1 MKVVIKILILAF
13 LSNNSF
19 ASNIGVD
26 NATIRL
32 MPASAKMTAGYFD
45 LSNQENKEKVLVGAK
60 SDFFKHIEIH
70 ESMKDGDV
78 MKMVKKNSVSIPPNS
93 ELEFKPMGYHL
104 MLMQPI
110 DKILEN
116 QNIKITLSFAS
127 GESIDVQFVIKKMNN
142 MKMAKMDMD
151 KDSQCSDMDM
161 GDMKMG
167 DMMKNMKR
175 PDYVF
180 PVGVKGGKNMMA
192 KRIMFG
198 YKFGTMD
205 MDCCKDSTSSVSNDY
220 IKDLGFS
227 MAPTDMTMEMHM
239 FSAMYALN
247 NKISFMAML
256 PYIEKEMDM
265 VKLSGMNTGKTH
277 RTSSRGIGDLSI
289 AGLYKLSGKSNLK
302 LSLSI
307 PTGEFDE
314 KDENMMGMM
323 KTLPYPMQLGSG
335 TYDVT
340 FGYSYHEI
348 LSNWSY
354 GFQVNAT
361 KRFDYN
367 SEDWK
372 YGDRREASAWMAKPI
387 SKSVSLSFGFN
398 IEHQDNIDGK
408 SSNRNNMTPTWN
420 ELFHSHLR
428 VSSNVGLN
436 FKLPNSKS
444 RIGIQC
450 GVPVYMDVDGPQMKP
465 DFKCNLG
472 FSSMM

>member
-1 MKVVIKILILAF
+1 M
-13 LSNNSF
+13 
-19 ASNIGVD
+19 
-26 NATIRL
+26 
-32 MPASAKMTAGYFD
+32 
-45 LSNQENKEKVLVGAK
+45 
-60 SDFFKHIEIH
+60 
-70 ESMKDGDV
+70 
-78 MKMVKKNSVSIPPNS
+78 
-93 ELEFKPMGYHL
+93 
-104 MLMQPI
+104 
-110 DKILEN
+110 
-116 QNIKITLSFAS
+116 
-127 GESIDVQFVIKKMNN
+127 
-142 MKMAKMDMD
+142 
-151 KDSQCSDMDM
+151 
-161 GDMKMG
+161 
-167 DMMKNMKR
+167 
-175 PDYVF
+175 
-180 PVGVKGGKNMMA
+180 
-192 KRIMFG
+192 
-198 YKFGTMD
+198 TMD
-205 MDCCKDSTSSVSNDY
+205 
-220 IKDLGFS
+220 
-227 MAPTDMTMEMHM
+227 MHM

-247 NKISFMAML
+247 NKISLMAML

-277 RTSSRGIGDLSI
+277 RTSSRGIGDLSM

-335 TYDVT
+335 TYDVA
-340 FGYSYHEI
+340 FGYSYQEI

-372 YGDRREASAWMAKPI
+372 YGDRREASAWVAKPI
-387 SKSVSLSFGFN
+387 SKSVSLSFGFD

-420 ELFHSHLR
+420 EIFHSHLR

>member
-1 MKVVIKILILAF
+1 MKVFIKILMLVF

-19 ASNIGVD
+19 ASNIGID

-198 YKFGTMD
+198 YKFGIMD

-372 YGDRREASAWMAKPI
+372 YGDRREASAWVAKPI
-387 SKSVSLSFGFN
+387 SKSVSLSFGFDL
-398 IEHQDNIDGK
+398 EHQDNIDGK

-428 VSSNVGLN
+428 VSSNLGLN

-450 GVPVYMDVDGPQMKP
+450 GVPLYMDVDGPQMEP